1 MPSPTGRIGE
11 RAGSIF
17 RATITTELVA
27 VESAGALLVP
37 PAELVCGCWGEWGGG
52 GDNAVGMLPVVR
64 GGVIAAAR
72 KRRACAC
79 SCS

>member
-11 RAGSIF
+11 RAGIIF
-17 RATITTELVA
+17 RATMTTELVG
-27 VESAGALLVP
+27 VESAGALVVP
-37 PAELVCGCWGEWGGG
+37 PAVLGCGCWGGG
-52 GDNAVGMLPVVR
+52 GDNAAGMLPVVR